1 MTKKLIVDIETTDF
15 PVTEVW
21 MVGTKDLTTLKK
33 RVFLPPFLHSGNN
46 ELQEFIN
53 GYDTLLGHN
62 IIDFDTPVLKKFL
75 GISFDNH
82 KIVDTLVMS
91 RLYNPQL
98 EKGHSLKSWGERLG
112 FPKGDF
118 NDWSGPS
125 PEMAAYCENDLDLT
139 HKVFDVLNLKLKK
152 FGETSVDLE
161 HEVQTAITEQTQ
173 NGWLLD
179 QRKCFDLLAKLK
191 QQKMEVEDEVH
202 KRFKALPVGVK
213 EVTPKFNKDG
223 RLSNVGLKFLGDN
236 WVDVWGDFS
245 RIDWPEF
252 NLGSRQQIARHLQF
266 FGWKPK
272 TYTDKGN
279 IIVDEAVLSK
289 VKGIPEASLIAE
301 YLMLTKRMAQVNS
314 WIIEVDKSEDG
325 RVHGQ
330 VNPIGAVTG
339 RMTHSNPN
347 VAQVPASYSPYG
359 DECRSCWTVPKGY
372 KLVGIDAS
380 GLELRMLA
388 HYMDDKEYTN
398 EIINGDIHTVNQKAT
413 GITTR
418 DDAKTFIYAFL
429 YGAGDAKIGNIIG
442 GNRRDGAKLKELFL
456 HNTPSLRDLRQRV
469 GRSCGKGYL
478 TGLDGR
484 KLIIRSD
491 HAALNTLL
499 QSAGAI
505 VMKRALTLLN
515 KYGTLHSIDFKF
527 VGNIHDEFQVEVKDT
542 QANNF
547 GWLGGEC
554 IKAAGVRFNLN
565 CPLDGEFK
573 IGTTWAETH

>member
-1 MTKKLIVDIETTDF
+1 MS
-15 PVTEVW
+15 
-21 MVGTKDLTTLKK
+21 
-33 RVFLPPFLHSGNN
+33 PFNG
-46 ELQEFIN
+46 EIQEFLN

-82 KIVDTLVMS
+82 KIIDTLVMS
-91 RLYNPQL
+91 RLHNPQL

-118 NDWSGPS
+118 NDWTSGPS
-125 PEMAAYCENDLDLT
+125 PEMASYCKTDLDLT
-139 HKVFDVLNLKLKK
+139 HKVYDHLERKLKK
-152 FGETSVDLE
+152 FGDRSIELE
-161 HEVQTAITEQTQ
+161 LEVQAVITEQTN

-179 QRKCFDLLAKLK
+179 QRKCFDLLGKLK

-202 KRFKALPVGVK
+202 KRFKALPVFVK
-213 EVTPKFNKDG
+213 EVSPKYNKDG
-223 RLSNVGLKFLGDN
+223 RLSSVGLKFLGSN
-236 WVDVWGDFS
+236 WVDVWGNFS

-272 TYTDKGN
+272 TYTEKGN
-279 IIVDEAVLSK
+279 IIVDEGVLSK
-289 VKGIPEASLIAE
+289 VKSIPEASLIAE
-301 YLMLTKRMAQVNS
+301 YLLLQKRMAQVNS
-314 WIIEVDKSEDG
+314 WIKEVSESEDG
-325 RVHGQ
+325 RVHGH

-359 DECRSCWTVPKGY
+359 EECRSCWTVPKGY
-372 KLVGIDAS
+372 KLVGVDAS

-388 HYMDDKEYTN
+388 HYMEDEEYTN
-398 EIINGDIHTVNQKAT
+398 EIINGDIHTYNQKAS
-413 GITTR
+413 GIATR
-418 DDAKTFIYAFL
+418 DVAKTFIYAFL
-429 YGAGDAKIGNIIG
+429 YGAGDAKIGSIIG
-442 GNRRDGAKLKELFL
+442 GNRRDGARLKELFL
-456 HNTPSLRDLRQRV
+456 RNTPALRNLRERV
-469 GRSCGKGYL
+469 NHSCRKGYL

-491 HAALNTLL
+491 HAALNTLC

-505 VMKRALTLLN
+505 IMKQALTLLN
-515 KYGTLHSIDFKF
+515 EYGRLHSIDFKF
-527 VGNIHDEFQVEVKDT
+527 VGNIHDEFQAEVKES

-547 GWLGGEC
+547 GWLAVEC
-554 IKAAGVRFNLN
+554 IKAAGIKFNLK
-565 CPLDGEFK
+565 CPLDGQFK
-573 IGTTWAETH
+573 IGNTWAETH